1 MMDDGTNDEIPPF
14 DADNPDN
21 KGFRKDMVIRRLIMQ
36 ANSLNQAIAYLWD
49 NYQDLFDAVDLNDEE
64 MHDKCCDTLMQLD
77 HNLSGILEGIR
88 DQQSVMCG
96 YFEPIPDM
104 SSIEGDFE
112 ATVLRG
118 IADLD
123 NFDFSVYDK
132 SPIERDEAPNVKDLI
147 REAEDKVNRM
157 SMEDLVKHV
166 RKQYYD

>member
-1 MMDDGTNDEIPPF
+1 MMDDEIPPF
-14 DADNPDN
+14 DADNPND
-21 KGFRKDMVIRRLIMQ
+21 KQFRKDMVIRRMVIQ

-49 NYQDLFDAVDLNDEE
+49 NYQDMFDAVDLNDEDTW
-64 MHDKCCDTLMQLD
+64 DKCAETLMQLD
-77 HNLSGILEGIR
+77 FNLSGILETIR
-88 DQQSVMCG
+88 DQQSIMCG

-104 SSIEGDFE
+104 TGIDDDFE

-132 SPIERDEAPNVKDLI
+132 SPIEHEEAPDVTNLI
-147 REAEDKVNRM
+147 KEAEDKVNRM
-157 SMEDLVKHV
+157 TMEDLVNHV